1 MRLITALTALSIAS
15 IECINA
21 EDASFLSMIGDINM
35 QHSPTFGNDIEII
48 KKLTKNEETTAHRRL
63 RGGSRKPPKSAK
75 GSRKSRKSAKGSRKA
90 GKSAK
95 SECNPAKI
103 ELSDYEQ
110 WRAEE
115 GYWIGEYT
123 FLQGDGTPYVS
134 GKWPYPYQSYKG
146 FITGEISGNAYRQ
159 RNVFLYPKL
168 DSAVCND
175 YVTNNATISVV
186 GDGTCGINGNTKVF
200 EADQIATTCSD
211 GGIEGPYQGLS
222 TYTQLVGSD
231 NALLYQVFFP
241 SALLNKYGVPAT
253 EDRLYQSQLTTI
265 TENPSTG
272 QMYRTRT
279 AQGFNVITGETS
291 FASYYPVI
299 STWS

>member
-1 MRLITALTALSIAS
+1 MLFHYLSSSSNPPSLTFICVLS
-15 IECINA
+15 N
-21 EDASFLSMIGDINM
+21 
-35 QHSPTFGNDIEII
+35 
-48 KKLTKNEETTAHRRL
+48 R
-63 RGGSRKPPKSAK
+63 
-75 GSRKSRKSAKGSRKA
+75 
-90 GKSAK
+90 
-95 SECNPAKI
+95 
-103 ELSDYEQ
+103 
-110 WRAEE
+110 
-115 GYWIGEYT
+115 
-123 FLQGDGTPYVS
+123 
-134 GKWPYPYQSYKG
+134 
-146 FITGEISGNAYRQ
+146 NAYRQ

-186 GDGTCGINGNTKVF
+186 GDGTCGTNGNTKVF

-222 TYTQLVGSD
+222 TYTQLVGAD

-279 AQGFNVITGETS
+279 AQGFNVITGETT
-291 FASYYPVI
+291 FASYCRERKVDSSDFYFELNKTIADYNILPSDLCQWDSSGKNVSVI
-299 STWS
+299 GSLDNCIDHLEESFQLYI